1 MSNKKYRT
9 KADPGYTETPKID
22 AEDHHVRRLFRELGG
37 GYLTDALEAAVVTV
51 QLFRDELED
60 LRSRRAKGDDQP
72 ERKLTISP
80 TVGVRAIRAVADL
93 VKNRAALLEECRYE
107 IEIIRGRERAAKAAN
122 AAAAAKG
129 SPVDCPETA
138 ADVESDDAAGDAGE
152 TPTSDVGEAPALRTA
167 GKTDRKTCRDSG

>member
-1 MSNKKYRT
+1 M
-9 KADPGYTETPKID
+9 
-22 AEDHHVRRLFRELGG
+22 
-37 GYLTDALEAAVVTV
+37 
-51 QLFRDELED
+51 
-60 LRSRRAKGDDQP
+60 
-72 ERKLTISP
+72 
-80 TVGVRAIRAVADL
+80 ADL

-107 IEIIRGRERAAKAAN
+107 IEIIRGRERAAK